1 MSGVRKLSKVSL
13 HALML
18 KTTLRIDAQPQQPIF
33 CVYLGHFLSPPTAR
47 QKITFEFL
55 AQNVEVSFPT
65 NGPVDIFHVFEQ
77 VTFVSVRC
85 CMFEKIILLFVSIVI
100 EFGARLSKFY
110 LLEEG

>member
-1 MSGVRKLSKVSL
+1 MHNHSSRYSVFTS
-13 HALML
+13 A
-18 KTTLRIDAQPQQPIF
+18 IF
-33 CVYLGHFLSPPTAR
+33 YSPPPPPTAR

-77 VTFVSVRC
+77 VTFVSARC